1 MTGIPLI
8 TAGGTPG
15 QQVLH
20 LAPANG
26 FVLETYQPLLL
37 SGFFGFHC
45 VAVPPRALWQH
56 SPPPVQPET
65 DWYEDAAL
73 MLKGMDEHFM
83 PPVVAVGH
91 SFGAIVTL
99 IAALQE
105 PERFRALILLDP
117 TILVREAIDYVSD
130 LRRQGH
136 ALENPLSQS
145 ALRRRRTFASIEGAY
160 ANFRSKPVF
169 GQWSDEAIKLYAEY
183 GTREIVGG
191 RALTWSPE
199 WEAYYFSTIP
209 ADTWDMVYRL
219 PELKIPMLFLRGET
233 SDTYTEASAAEVA
246 HILPHATH
254 KQIHA
259 HGHLFPQ
266 SAPNVAARQIRTWL
280 KQQKLI

>member
-1 MTGIPLI
+1 MTDIPI
-8 TAGGTPG
+8 VTTGGTPG
-15 QQVLH
+15 LPLLH

-26 FVLETYQPLLL
+26 FVLETYRPLLL
-37 SGFFGFHC
+37 SGFSGFHC

-56 SPPPVQPET
+56 APPPLMPEM
-65 DWYEDAAL
+65 DWHQEAEILLAGLDQ
-73 MLKGMDEHFM
+73 HFL

-99 IAALQE
+99 LAALQE

-117 TILVREAIDYVSD
+117 TILIREAIDYVVD
-130 LRRQGH
+130 LRRQGR
-136 ALENPLSQS
+136 ALENPLSQA
-145 ALRRRRTFASIEGAY
+145 ALRRRRTFASIEGAF
-160 ANFRSKPVF
+160 ANFRSKDVF
-169 GQWSDEAIKLYAEY
+169 AQWSDEALKLYAEY

-209 ADTWDMVYRL
+209 ADTWEMVNHL
-219 PELKIPMLFLRGET
+219 SALQIPILFLRGET
-233 SDTYTEASAAEVA
+233 SETYTEASAQEVA
-246 HILPHATH
+246 HILPQATH
-254 KQIHA
+254 KQVHA

-280 KQQKLI
+280 KQHGLM

>member
-15 QQVLH
+15 QRLLH

-26 FVLETYQPLLL
+26 FVLETYRPLLL
-37 SGFFGFHC
+37 SAFSGFHC
-45 VAVPPRALWQH
+45 IAVPPRALWQH
-56 SPPPVQPET
+56 APPPLQPET
-65 DWYEDAAL
+65 DWREDAEL
-73 MLKGMDEHFM
+73 LLKGLDEHYL

-99 IAALQE
+99 YAALME
-105 PERFRALILLDP
+105 PERFRGLILLDP
-117 TILVREAIDYVSD
+117 TILVPEAIEYVANM
-130 LRRQGH
+130 RQQGRG
-136 ALENPLSQS
+136 LENPLAHG
-145 ALRRRRTFASIEGAY
+145 ALRRRRTFASMEGAY

-209 ADTWDMVYRL
+209 ADLWEMVYQL
-219 PELKIPMLFLRGET
+219 PNLKIPMLFLRGET
-233 SDTYTEASAAEVA
+233 SDTYTEASANEVA
-246 HILPHATH
+246 RVLPHATH

-280 KQQKLI
+280 KQHNLL